1 MQQGLFKNQT
11 VAQDTLANISMR
23 AALSLKL

>member
-11 VAQDTLANISMR
+11 AAPDTLANILMR